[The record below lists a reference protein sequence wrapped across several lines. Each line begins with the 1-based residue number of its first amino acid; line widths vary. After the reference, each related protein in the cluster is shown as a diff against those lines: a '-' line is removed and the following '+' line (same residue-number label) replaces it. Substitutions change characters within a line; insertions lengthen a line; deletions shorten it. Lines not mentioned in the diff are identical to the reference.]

1 MSASH
6 TASGRLNPTAETF
19 IAHSLRAQAQ
29 ASHRADTETYVT
41 HSLRAEGFDASE
53 DGTGRGTPLVP
64 VAFTCKDHGSD
75 AGEISPTL
83 RGMGYDG
90 SHANGGGQVAI
101 AFAQNSR
108 DEVRMQDGDGG
119 IAGCLNADEGMRQ
132 RTYVAFQTL
141 GSNIDLGQDAVAFNT
156 RQDPIHGEVAQPLG
170 AKDNGVG
177 IMFSITP
184 SNSNKDYN
192 AREVEKAQAL
202 TGGGNRPS
210 ARGGDLVMTLA
221 IRGRGDSH
229 NLETRDDGTANA
241 ILTPN
246 GGRAGIGVGAVA
258 ILPEVV
264 TIHGTD
270 KTANAASMT
279 DVAGSIRTKA
289 PGSVENSSTTAALHG
304 SAVRRLTPKECARL
318 QGFPDDY
325 LDITYRGKPAADGP
339 KYKALGNSMATPVM
353 RWIGERIALVDAIS
367 NEGHN
372 D

>member
-1 MSASH
+1 MW
-6 TASGRLNPTAETF
+6 P
-19 IAHSLRAQAQ
+19 
-29 ASHRADTETYVT
+29 
-41 HSLRAEGFDASE
+41 
-53 DGTGRGTPLVP
+53 
-64 VAFTCKDHGSD
+64 
-75 AGEISPTL
+75 
-83 RGMGYDG
+83 
-90 SHANGGGQVAI
+90 
-101 AFAQNSR
+101 
-108 DEVRMQDGDGG
+108 
-119 IAGCLNADEGMRQ
+119 
-132 RTYVAFQTL
+132 
-141 GSNIDLGQDAVAFNT
+141 FNT